1 MEISLFSLLMVFLCS
16 VLGAMGLGGGSLLML
31 YLVLFTELPQ
41 PEAQALN
48 LFLFLPTAALAL
60 FLHRKN
66 GLFRASALKKL
77 LPAGITGAI
86 LGSGLGSFLDASL
99 LQKIFGLFLL
109 CMALRELHTLWKER
123 KTKQEKHSPGA

>member
-16 VLGAMGLGGGSLLML
+16 ILGAMGLGGGSLLML

-41 PEAQALN
+41 PEAQAVN
-48 LFLFLPTAALAL
+48 LFLFLPTAAFAL

-66 GLFRASALKKL
+66 GLFRAAALKQL
-77 LPAGITGAI
+77 LPAGVIGAI
-86 LGSGLGSFLDASL
+86 LGSALGSVLNAHL
-99 LQKIFGLFLL
+99 LQKFFGLFLF

-123 KTKQEKHSPGA
+123 KQNQQKLPPEA